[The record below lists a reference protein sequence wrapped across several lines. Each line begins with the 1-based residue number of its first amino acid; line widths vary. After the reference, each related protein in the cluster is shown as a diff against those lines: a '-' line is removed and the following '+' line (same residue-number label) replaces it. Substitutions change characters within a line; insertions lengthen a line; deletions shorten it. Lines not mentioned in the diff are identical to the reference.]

1 MIRIRSRQFF
11 TFGGIHIDHSNF
23 CAMAR
28 QFQHR
33 RFPQSRRSAGDQ
45 SDNFRYV
52 HDSSLE
58 ALIIFYKSK
67 YLARHRAGIPKQ
79 SPGR

>member
-45 SDNFRYV
+45 SDNFHYV

-58 ALIIFYKSK
+58 TLIIFFESK
-67 YLARHRAGIPKQ
+67 YPAWHRAGIPKQ